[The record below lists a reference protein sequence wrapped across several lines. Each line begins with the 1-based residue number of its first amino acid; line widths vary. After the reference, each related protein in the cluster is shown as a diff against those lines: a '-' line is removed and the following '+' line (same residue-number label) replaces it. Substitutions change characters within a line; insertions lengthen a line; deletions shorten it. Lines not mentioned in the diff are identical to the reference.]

1 MAEAAGEPI
10 PAKAREIALTA
21 TTQAGS
27 TLKASMLRDL
37 EAGQQVEAEQIV
49 GDMLA
54 RARAAGQ
61 AAPLLAVAYSHLQ
74 AYQRQ
79 RGA

>member
-1 MAEAAGEPI
+1 
-10 PAKAREIALTA
+10 
-21 TTQAGS
+21 
-27 TLKASMLRDL
+27 MLRDL

-54 RARAAGQ
+54 RVRAAGQ

>member
-1 MAEAAGEPI
+1 
-10 PAKAREIALTA
+10 
-21 TTQAGS
+21 
-27 TLKASMLRDL
+27 
-37 EAGQQVEAEQIV
+37 
-49 GDMLA
+49 MLA

-61 AAPLLAVAYSHLQ
+61 AAPLLAVAYCHLQ

>member
-1 MAEAAGEPI
+1 V
-10 PAKAREIALTA
+10 ALAA
-21 TTQAGS
+21 TTQEGS
-27 TLKASMLRDL
+27 ALKASMLRDL

-49 GDMLA
+49 GDMLV

-61 AAPLLAVAYSHLQ
+61 AAPLLLAVAYAHLQ

-79 RGA
+79 RQRAG